1 MTTLTIKNNLT
12 GGKNKSAG
20 TIMDQHVRGWCSSEM
35 VFTCFYSLSLSV
47 GGRDL

>member
-20 TIMDQHVRGWCSSEM
+20 TIMDQHVWLMFLIRNGFYLLLFSLPLSRGS
-35 VFTCFYSLSLSV
+35 
-47 GGRDL
+47 